1 MDYTFEN
8 FCDLLIAIAVTIVF
22 MKGINILL
30 FGEVVKMMIG
40 RLI

>member
-8 FCDLLIAIAVTIVF
+8 FCDLLIAVAVVIVF
-22 MKGINILL
+22 MKGINYLL
-30 FGEVVKMMIG
+30 FSEVVKMMIG

>member
-8 FCDLLIAIAVTIVF
+8 FCDLLIAVVISIVF
-22 MKGINILL
+22 MKGMSFLL
-30 FGEVVKMMIG
+30 FGDVVKMMIG